1 MRKRLLILFLMLSL
15 MAAMTGCSSPKA
27 EDKTVMRVAHFPN
40 ITHAQA
46 LIGLADGSFQQLLGS
61 QVKIERKCFNAG
73 PEEIEALL
81 AGEIDL
87 GYIGPVPAINGY
99 IKSNGGLK
107 IIGGCANGGA
117 VLVTRDKAV
126 SAVKDLN
133 GMKIAVPQFGN
144 TQDISLRKLLS
155 DQGLKTV
162 NQGGKITVL
171 QVKNPDIL
179 LLFQR
184 KQLEAALVPEPW
196 GARLEIDGGG
206 KILLDQDKI
215 WRNGNYSTAVLVVR
229 ENFLQQHPDLVAKWV
244 EAHVLVTEK
253 IKQDEKRAMAILN
266 EQLKELSG
274 KNLPEAVLSRA
285 FKRINL
291 TYDPAAESVREFA
304 VLAYEAG
311 YLKEKPDVSRI
322 FALDYLNKA
331 LGKNKLPLIKP

>member
-1 MRKRLLILFLMLSL
+1 MRKRLLMLFLMLSFMGL
-15 MAAMTGCSSPKA
+15 MTGCTSSKA
-27 EDKTVMRVAHFPN
+27 EDKTVIRVAHFPN

-81 AGEIDL
+81 AGKIDL

-99 IKSNGGLK
+99 IKSKKGLK
-107 IIGGCANGGA
+107 IIAGCANGGT

-126 SAVKDLN
+126 SALKDLD

-144 TQDISLRKLLS
+144 TQDIFLRRLL
-155 DQGLKTV
+155 DVQGLKV
-162 NQGGKITVL
+162 REQGGKITVL

-206 KILLDQDKI
+206 KVLFAPDKI
-215 WRNGNYSTAVLVVR
+215 WRNGNYSTAVIVVR
-229 ENFLQQHPDLVAKWV
+229 ENFLQQHPGLVTKWV
-244 EAHVLVTEK
+244 EAHVLVTKK
-253 IKQDEKRAMAILN
+253 IKQNEKWAMAVLN
-266 EQLKELSG
+266 EQMKELSG

-285 FKRINL
+285 FKRIDL
-291 TYDPAAESVREFA
+291 TYDPVAESVRECA
-304 VLAYEAG
+304 ALTYEAG
-311 YLKEKPDVSRI
+311 YLREKPDVSQI

-331 LGKNKLPLIKP
+331 LAKNELPLIKP

>member
-15 MAAMTGCSSPKA
+15 MAVMTGCSSPKA

-61 QVKIERKCFNAG
+61 KVKIERKCFNAG

-107 IIGGCANGGA
+107 IIAGCANGGA

-126 SAVKDLN
+126 SALKDLN

-206 KILLDQDKI
+206 KILLGQDKI